1 MFLCGSFSGPLR
13 LCQGSE
19 IREVRSEEVDVFG
32 RCVRGVIGLIIAII
46 IIIIIIITII
56 TIIIMIVFIIGS
68 ISIGIIIDVITA
80 TPELAFQ
87 ASGGGTPPP
96 RAEIQIRK
104 AFVALAGAPRGQFV
118 SKLFIA
124 RPPDHIFGCPSI
136 PIPPSL
142 EGRGRGWGGLAPYL
156 VRAPPSSESACE
168 QRADATQRRCW
179 ELWRAALARVSPLS
193 PPRTWPRKTA
203 LPPDRPYFYM
213 SDRREMSSH

>member
-32 RCVRGVIGLIIAII
+32 RCVRGVIGLIIIALII
-46 IIIIIIITII
+46 ISIITII

-124 RPPDHIFGCPSI
+124 RSPDHIFGCPSI

-142 EGRGRGWGGLAPYL
+142 EGRGRGWGG
-156 VRAPPSSESACE
+156 SC
-168 QRADATQRRCW
+168 
-179 ELWRAALARVSPLS
+179 PLPCKS
-193 PPRTWPRKTA
+193 PP
-203 LPPDRPYFYM
+203 LF
-213 SDRREMSSH
+213 